1 MIKIN
6 TKNLM
11 FLVFIK
17 VMILGIILTSGCASK
32 TSTAQFLTFTDSAN
46 GIKIKYPS
54 GWTKN
59 KDLRGIIITFDS
71 PKENASDKVQEN
83 LNVIKD
89 KLPAQTTLDQYIDLS
104 TNQVKQS
111 IKDFKLN
118 NSSKIT
124 LAGNSARKLIFTGKS
139 DKYNLKWLQII
150 AEKNNKI
157 YVLTYTAEASKYSKF
172 LGNIQKMIDSFEI
185 TQ

>member
-6 TKNLM
+6 TKSLL
-11 FLVFIK
+11 FLVFLK
-17 VMILGIILTSGCASK
+17 VTILGIILTNGCAKKEGSK

-46 GIKIKYPS
+46 EIKIKYPS

-59 KDLRGIIITFDS
+59 KDLKGIIITFDS

-89 KLPAQTTLDQYIDLS
+89 ELPAQTTLDQYIDLS
-104 TNQVKQS
+104 TNQAKQS
-111 IKDFKLN
+111 IEDFKLT

-124 LAGNSARKLIFTGKS
+124 LAGNPARKLTFTGKS
-139 DKYNLKWLQII
+139 NKHNLKWLQIV

-157 YVLTYTAEASKYSKF
+157 YALTYTA
-172 LGNIQKMIDSFEI
+172 NILSSWETYRI
-185 TQ
+185 